1 MSDSSSL
8 AVVTMAY
15 NEGELLPV
23 WCRHYAAAVGAE
35 RCYVIDHGSSDGST
49 EALGGVNRIR
59 IPRSPQD
66 DTRRTRFISEFC
78 ASLLNWYDAVI
89 HVDVDE
95 LLVANPDHFPSLA
108 AYAACVEPG
117 GVRTAIGFDVVH
129 ALDGEPAI
137 DWSLPVSEQRHWL
150 RFSSAMCKP
159 VLIRRSVAWAPG
171 FHCIDEA
178 PAFDD
183 LYLFHLRYA
192 DQPSGLA
199 RLARTRRQPWASA
212 EAGQHQRMADADW
225 DAMLRGM
232 SGLSRRDDIVLGRDD
247 VTLEHWLGRV
257 MESTVFRRDELYR
270 LDLHISGDE
279 LWRLPSR
286 FIGRF

>member
-1 MSDSSSL
+1 MPETPSL

-23 WCRHYAAAVGAE
+23 WCRHYAAAAGAAQ
-35 RCYVIDHGSSDGST
+35 CYVIDHGSTDGST
-49 EALGGVNRIR
+49 ESLGEVNRVR

-66 DTRRTRFISEFC
+66 DTRRTRFLSEFC

-95 LLVANPDHFPSLA
+95 LLVADPSRFPSLS
-108 AYAACVEPG
+108 AYASAVEPG
-117 GVRTAIGFDVVH
+117 GVRTAIGFDVIH
-129 ALDGEPAI
+129 QQDEEPAI
-137 DWSLPVSEQRHWL
+137 DWARPISEQRHWL

-159 VLIRRSVAWAPG
+159 VLIRRAVTWAPG
-171 FHCIDEA
+171 FHCIDDT

-199 RLARTRRQPWASA
+199 RLTRTREQPWASA
-212 EAGQHQRMADADW
+212 EAGQHQRMPDTDW
-225 DAMLRGM
+225 NNMLRGM
-232 SGLSRRDDIVLGRDD
+232 SGLPRRDDISLGTDD
-247 VTLEHWLGRV
+247 VTLGHWVGRV
-257 MESTVFRRDELYR
+257 TESTVFRKQDLYR
-270 LDLHISGDE
+270 LDLHISGEE
-279 LWRLPSR
+279 LWRLPQR
-286 FIGRF
+286 FIGTF